1 MRILPTAG
9 NPVVY
14 GEWLGAPGKPTVL
27 VYGHYDV
34 QPPDPLEKWHSP
46 PWTPTVRDGR
56 LYARGVS
63 DDKGPMLIP
72 IAVAEAFFATAGR
85 LPVNIKFMFEGEE
98 EIGSRHLDAFVQQHK
113 ELLAADVVVSADG
126 AMWRIDEPSLTVA
139 SRGLCG
145 LELTL
150 TAASKDLHSGR
161 HGGGVANPLHAMA
174 ALIASLHESD
184 GRVAVA
190 GFYDEVRELS
200 SGERAAIAA
209 LPYDERAYL
218 AQVGA
223 PSAFGEPGYTT
234 LERQWT
240 RPTLEVNGMW
250 GGYQGPG
257 QKTVIPSEAH
267 AKITCRLVPDQDPD
281 EVAAR
286 VRRHLE
292 AHVPP
297 GVRLSLSLADHGS
310 RAAHIAAD
318 HFALKAADAALQAT
332 YGVRPLVVRM
342 GGTVPIAELFQR
354 HMGLDT
360 VFFSFSTAD
369 EDFHAPNEFFRV
381 HRLHEGLEAWARY
394 WDDPRRG
401 ERMTSDLR
409 DASPDPAAARSA
421 GLAQAEAR
429 VEAHSASLK
438 KELGVRDLA
447 LTQILFIVG
456 LTWIGVAGKLG
467 PSHVVFWLLA
477 LVLFYLPSAAV
488 VIYLNRLMP
497 LEGGLYQWAKLG
509 FNQTVGFMLAWNLWL
524 YVIVFTSEIGLQCAT
539 YLSYAIGPSAAWMTS
554 SSWFVAL
561 SSALILSL
569 MVVTST
575 IGLSVGKWVHNTGG
589 IFMITIF
596 GAVVLLPVD
605 RPAHRHARRIPSL
618 PHAPSRALAL
628 QPEHPREDGLRRA
641 RRLRVHGHPG
651 RRDQGAGAIRRRRSV
666 FIAAPVIALMFVL
679 GTSTVVAYVPT
690 NDIDLIGPV
699 AQVLRVG
706 YGPFGIA
713 APLVTVAIL
722 MTLAMRVGQASVAF
736 TAVTRLPMVA
746 GWDHMLPAWFSRLH
760 ATYKTPVN
768 SIMLVGAALVRDRV
782 VEPHRRR
789 TGGGVSARCSTRAAS
804 STRSPMS

>member
-1 MRILPTAG
+1 MMADDRVLAHLRANHDRIFSKLVEFASIPSVSTDPAHAADIDRAARWVATALAAAGPLTVRTLLTAG

-14 GEWLGAPGKPTVL
+14 GEWLDAPGRPTVL

-72 IAVAEAFFATAGR
+72 IAVAEAFFATAGG
-85 LPVNIKFMFEGEE
+85 LPVNVKFMFEGEE
-98 EIGSRHLDAFVQQHK
+98 EIGSRHLDAFVERHK
-113 ELLAADVVVSADG
+113 DLLAADVVVSADG

-174 ALIASLHESD
+174 TLIASLHESD
-184 GRVAVA
+184 GGVAVA
-190 GFYDEVRELS
+190 GFYDAVRELS
-200 SGERAAIAA
+200 RDERAALAA

-267 AKITCRLVPDQDPD
+267 AKITCRLVPDQDPE

-286 VRRHLE
+286 VRQHLE
-292 AHVPP
+292 THVPP
-297 GVRLSLSLADHGS
+297 GTRLSVSSADHGS
-310 RAAHIAAD
+310 RAAHIRND

-342 GGTVPIAELFQR
+342 GGTVPISELFQR

-394 WDDPRRG
+394 WRILG
-401 ERMTSDLR
+401 E
-409 DASPDPAAARSA
+409 
-421 GLAQAEAR
+421 
-429 VEAHSASLK
+429 
-438 KELGVRDLA
+438 
-447 LTQILFIVG
+447 
-456 LTWIGVAGKLG
+456 
-467 PSHVVFWLLA
+467 
-477 LVLFYLPSAAV
+477 
-488 VIYLNRLMP
+488 
-497 LEGGLYQWAKLG
+497 
-509 FNQTVGFMLAWNLWL
+509 
-524 YVIVFTSEIGLQCAT
+524 
-539 YLSYAIGPSAAWMTS
+539 
-554 SSWFVAL
+554 
-561 SSALILSL
+561 
-569 MVVTST
+569 
-575 IGLSVGKWVHNTGG
+575 
-589 IFMITIF
+589 
-596 GAVVLLPVD
+596 
-605 RPAHRHARRIPSL
+605 
-618 PHAPSRALAL
+618 
-628 QPEHPREDGLRRA
+628 
-641 RRLRVHGHPG
+641 
-651 RRDQGAGAIRRRRSV
+651 AGA
-666 FIAAPVIALMFVL
+666 
-679 GTSTVVAYVPT
+679 
-690 NDIDLIGPV
+690 
-699 AQVLRVG
+699 
-706 YGPFGIA
+706 
-713 APLVTVAIL
+713 
-722 MTLAMRVGQASVAF
+722 
-736 TAVTRLPMVA
+736 
-746 GWDHMLPAWFSRLH
+746 
-760 ATYKTPVN
+760 
-768 SIMLVGAALVRDRV
+768 
-782 VEPHRRR
+782 
-789 TGGGVSARCSTRAAS
+789 
-804 STRSPMS
+804 